1 MPRSNVKMRLKTVP
15 QKLNFVMAKALSK
28 RVIDTVAA
36 NALARSH
43 IVTHC
48 NTTSFSIKPLYM
60 KLATF
65 FFTRTI
71 EN

>member
-1 MPRSNVKMRLKTVP
+1 MPRSNAKMRLKTVP

-28 RVIDTVAA
+28 RVIEIVAA
-36 NALARSH
+36 NALAHSR
-43 IVTHC
+43 IVTPC
-48 NTTSFSIKPLYM
+48 NTTSFSIKPLYV
-60 KLATF
+60 KTS